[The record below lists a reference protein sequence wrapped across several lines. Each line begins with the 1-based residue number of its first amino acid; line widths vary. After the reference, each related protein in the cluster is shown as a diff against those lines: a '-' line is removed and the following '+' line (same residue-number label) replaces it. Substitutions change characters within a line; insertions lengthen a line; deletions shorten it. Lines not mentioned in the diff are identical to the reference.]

1 MMTTTTTNPAAQN
14 TTTIILIG
22 DLYTPCTGTDKF
34 LWEHVYNVNNGK
46 AWGQNPGRLKIT
58 PDPQNPQY
66 KYGSCVTVTGQVYSA
81 VSTGAT
87 HDEPD
92 GDLHFTLALDQKYWG
107 LSNPN
112 DPTCT
117 PSPSHGLPV
126 GCRNIIVEVI
136 CHKDPDSS
144 YKTKGNYC
152 DKVNSVYQTGQLP
165 KQGDKLTVSGKLV
178 KDEGEG
184 KWNEIHPASYVH

>member
-1 MMTTTTTNPAAQN
+1 MKIQTNAIITIGLVLMVVLSGTTSSTFSFEAITNNTKNQSTPTTNNTTKVPSQMMTTTTTTNPAAQN
-14 TTTIILIG
+14 TTTISLIG

-92 GDLHFTLALDQKYWG
+92 
-107 LSNPN
+107 
-112 DPTCT
+112 
-117 PSPSHGLPV
+117 
-126 GCRNIIVEVI
+126 
-136 CHKDPDSS
+136 
-144 YKTKGNYC
+144 
-152 DKVNSVYQTGQLP
+152 
-165 KQGDKLTVSGKLV
+165 
-178 KDEGEG
+178 
-184 KWNEIHPASYVH
+184 